1 MALDWRCISYWKWG
15 FSSHLL
21 QRWKNTSCLVAA
33 LFGPG
38 IASLCLLS
46 PLDRGKPLQGTSP
59 CTSCGVLEIGLT
71 FWDVF
76 GMMLKLPPD
85 TGTNVPNHFSPFMC
99 PSETCW
105 LFLSLSDNLQAM
117 YHLLIIPFDNM
128 FFLPTLPLYVCRP
141 FYYTTINWV
150 VVSKNFCFHPDPWGD
165 DPIWRAYVFKWVGST
180 TNETIILPIFAV
192 TVDPPRDPP
201 FWRLIFTR
209 LLQSSWAH
217 LEHQRSVVGL
227 RELVIKQ
234 KSRKM
239 HHLFQIIK
247 NNSVLF
253 SWTIK
258 FWFSK
263 YFYTHICYDT

>member
-128 FFLPTLPLYVCRP
+128 FFFTNIAFVCLQAILLYNHKTGWWFQR
-141 FYYTTINWV
+141 
-150 VVSKNFCFHPDPWGD
+150 
-165 DPIWRAYVFKWVGST
+165 
-180 TNETIILPIFAV
+180 IFAFIPILGEMIQFDEHMFSNGLV
-192 TVDPPRDPP
+192 QPP
-201 FWRLIFTR
+201 TR
-209 LLQSSWAH
+209 P
-217 LEHQRSVVGL
+217 
-227 RELVIKQ
+227 
-234 KSRKM
+234 
-239 HHLFQIIK
+239 
-247 NNSVLF
+247 
-253 SWTIK
+253 
-258 FWFSK
+258 
-263 YFYTHICYDT
+263 